1 MECPECGATLSE
13 GETSCPDC
21 GSLVAP
27 PKRRQAAASGR
38 ARARGTSGGVIL
50 THAIAVALGILV
62 GVWITRTALRD
73 QLEAAKDPQG
83 LPSGMVGM
91 PPGHP
96 QVAPGTK
103 APPLT
108 PEMLEKAG
116 FGGDPHGGMGGM
128 GSFHGMGAPEG
139 MGGLGSEP
147 SSEGSAGG
155 AADG

>member
-1 MECPECGATLSE
+1 MECPECGARLSQ

-21 GSLVAP
+21 GSSVKP
-27 PKRRQAAASGR
+27 PTPARAAASGR

-62 GVWITRTALRD
+62 GVWITRSALRD
-73 QLEAAKDPQG
+73 QLEAAKDAQG
-83 LPSGMVGM
+83 PPSGMVGM

-116 FGGDPHGGMGGM
+116 FGGDPHGGTGGM

-139 MGGLGSEP
+139 MGDGGPEP
-147 SSEGSAGG
+147 SLGDSADGAAGG
-155 AADG
+155 